1 MFATPQ
7 NIMVSAL
14 KAPKIGYSRSN
25 QLDIANYAQA
35 EKYLDSIFKQ
45 NSNQVL
51 SLPSQVESFQN
62 TVSEATLKAFAS
74 VLSGADRKTPG
85 SHLAH
90 RFLQRILY
98 QINVQLNRLNADRS
112 QPLTPER
119 DTYLHSLRNQIEKVW
134 QRWELAQFELDA
146 LQKVSVEQT
155 LNERIVADS
164 NSISA
169 ENDRFFRTQMTQAGY
184 QRLIAIAPIDELAAA
199 SHLCRTLSATSKDHS
214 IPTEFTRLF
223 LQDDYLAPLNRPY
236 SIYFKKMVVDLGM
249 DTEPETYFNLVPWE
263 VLALHNQAFLLTREK
278 NYLLQYVGGLLYLE
292 VAVPAAF
299 THYQVAAQRLGLPSV
314 VINYWDLHTRL
325 HAEDGYQMLDKVVLP
340 LANQCPK
347 QAWELILGYDQ
358 QRAMSRRAVAAIAS
372 SVRAAERAERAIAKS
387 SRAKS

>member
-1 MFATPQ
+1 
-7 NIMVSAL
+7 MVSAL

-35 EKYLDSIFKQ
+35 EKYLDSLFKQ
-45 NSNQVL
+45 NPNQVL
-51 SLPSQVESFQN
+51 SLSSQVEFFQN
-62 TVSEATLKAFAS
+62 TVSEAILKAFAS

-98 QINVQLNRLNADRS
+98 QINVQLSRLNADHS
-112 QPLTPER
+112 QFLTHECS
-119 DTYLHSLRNQIEKVW
+119 TYLHSLRNQIEKVW

-146 LQKVSVEQT
+146 LKKVSVEKT
-155 LNERIVADS
+155 LNERIAADS

-184 QRLIAIAPIDELAAA
+184 QRLLAIASIDGLAAV
-199 SHLCRTLSATSKDHS
+199 SHLCRTLNATSKDHS

-223 LQDDYLAPLNRPY
+223 LQENYLAPLNRQY
-236 SIYFKKMVVDLGM
+236 STYFNKMLAALGM
-249 DTEPETYFNLVPWE
+249 DTEPETYFDVVPWE
-263 VLALHNQAFLLTREK
+263 VFALHNQAFLLTREK

-299 THYQVAAQRLGLPSV
+299 THYQVAAQRLRLPSV

-325 HAEDGYQMLDKVVLP
+325 HTEDGYQMLDKVVLP
-340 LANQCPK
+340 VANQCPQ
-347 QAWELILGYDQ
+347 QAWELVLGYDQ

-387 SRAKS
+387 SRAKN